1 MNFYPFFSESKSCKP
16 ICKFDEDCHENEVC
30 YSNGK
35 CIQTCSSMH
44 SRCPDNHVCDHYE
57 KACLPKCQSDQDCH
71 QGLKCFSD
79 GSCLKPCM
87 ADPECDGAS
96 EHCSLQLGACVPNC
110 QNDNDCNQHQICVLN
125 KCYETCATNRPNACP
140 ASHTCRSAQQVT
152 KLLAFKKF

>member
-1 MNFYPFFSESKSCKP
+1 
-16 ICKFDEDCHENEVC
+16 
-30 YSNGK
+30 
-35 CIQTCSSMH
+35 MH

-57 KACLPKCQSDQDCH
+57 KACLPKCESDQDCH

-96 EHCSLQLGACVPNC
+96 EHCSPQLGACVPNC

-152 KLLAFKKF
+152 KLLAFKKFFLSLRIDSGFKLHSGNLNILSCLHFHLFCCCEHEL